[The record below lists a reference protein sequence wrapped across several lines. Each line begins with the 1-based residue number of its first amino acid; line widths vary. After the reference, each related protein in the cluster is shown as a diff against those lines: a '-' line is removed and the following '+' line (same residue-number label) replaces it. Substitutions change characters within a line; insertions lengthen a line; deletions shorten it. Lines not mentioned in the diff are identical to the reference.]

1 VKSVLTAEFAIL
13 LQLKSVGRILL
24 VLFCVVV
31 SLLALGACKSN
42 LDSGII
48 SHIVGTSCDS
58 LFDRLGAVGVPPSEG
73 GGWVVVR
80 PCPFFAENSHEKR
93 ASANRGRNIIHLLPE
108 KVNRFFEIFFDFQ
121 KFFA

>member
-31 SLLALGACKSN
+31 SLLALGACESN

-58 LFDRLGAVGVPPSEG
+58 LFDRFLVRSVYLPLAGADRTCG
-73 GGWVVVR
+73 
-80 PCPFFAENSHEKR
+80 
-93 ASANRGRNIIHLLPE
+93 ASLVHSIS
-108 KVNRFFEIFFDFQ
+108 
-121 KFFA
+121 